1 MTLLKNLRMSDSF
14 NYKHLYY
21 FWVVAKEG
29 GVSKAANKLGM
40 AVQTVSSQVREL
52 ERSLGCELLKPV
64 GRGLALT
71 DAGIV
76 AMEQADLIFELGDEL
91 PSLVRE
97 AVSSPSVRLR
107 VGVSDGLAKLIVH
120 RLLQPVIT
128 EPRLRLLCLEGQF
141 NDLLGDLALHKL
153 DVVISDRPAPPS
165 PNIKLYSHALGS
177 SSIAWY
183 GKPSLLKTAQ
193 HEFPECLASLPV
205 LLMTAHTAS
214 RDRLNHWFKQ
224 IGIRPRIVGEFED
237 GALLKTFGANGMG
250 VFPAAEWVHEELLSH
265 YAVERLGP
273 CEGVTEQFYAIGTEK
288 RVQHPLVQQ
297 LLRSPN

>member
-1 MTLLKNLRMSDSF
+1 MSDSF

-71 DAGIV
+71 DAGVV

-205 LLMTAHTAS
+205 LLMTTHTAS

-250 VFPAAEWVHEELLSH
+250 VFPAAEWVHEELLSR

>member
-1 MTLLKNLRMSDSF
+1 
-14 NYKHLYY
+14 
-21 FWVVAKEG
+21 
-29 GVSKAANKLGM
+29 
-40 AVQTVSSQVREL
+40 
-52 ERSLGCELLKPV
+52 
-64 GRGLALT
+64 
-71 DAGIV
+71 
-76 AMEQADLIFELGDEL
+76 MEQADLIFQLGDEL

-107 VGVSDGLAKLIVH
+107 VGVSDGLPKLIVH
-120 RLLQPVIT
+120 RLLQPVIS

-183 GKPSLLKTAQ
+183 GKPSLLQTAQ
-193 HEFPECLASLPV
+193 HDFPECLATLPV
-205 LLMTAHTAS
+205 LLSTSHTAS
-214 RDRLNHWFKQ
+214 RDRLNHWFNQ
-224 IGIRPRIVGEFED
+224 LGIRPRIVGEFED

-297 LLRSPN
+297 LLKPAI

>member
-1 MTLLKNLRMSDSF
+1 
-14 NYKHLYY
+14 
-21 FWVVAKEG
+21 
-29 GVSKAANKLGM
+29 
-40 AVQTVSSQVREL
+40 
-52 ERSLGCELLKPV
+52 
-64 GRGLALT
+64 
-71 DAGIV
+71 
-76 AMEQADLIFELGDEL
+76 MEQADLIFQLGDEL

-107 VGVSDGLAKLIVH
+107 VGVSDGLPKLIVH
-120 RLLQPVIT
+120 RLLQPVIN

-183 GKPSLLKTAQ
+183 GKPSLIRTAQ

-205 LLMTAHTAS
+205 LLMTTHTAS

-250 VFPAAEWVHEELLSH
+250 VFPAAEWVHEQLLSH

-297 LLRSPN
+297 LLKTPN